1 VSIYFMELYKLF
13 KKKIVWIL
21 LIVSLLPFLYASAM
35 YFNLSFISINVQDK
49 FNCIDYAY
57 VMWNLIIILGLPTIM
72 YLLIGS
78 NTVSSELEGGQ
89 MRMLLTRICSRKKLL
104 VYKFL
109 AISTLVSIF
118 CITCLITSTVAYY
131 LFVVKTSYANGMFL
145 SEDTL
150 AIISSVLLSN
160 LEILFLI
167 ALTFLF
173 GIRMKSYS
181 TFLVTLGIFIVL
193 KIFGN
198 VPYLKVIMPGYIS
211 GFSNFVGLSS
221 GSLLLKL
228 AIYFILL
235 MIYIFFTFKMT
246 LYKFNRMDVS

>member
-1 VSIYFMELYKLF
+1 MIIYHMELYKLF
-13 KKKIVWIL
+13 KKKIVWLL

-35 YFNLSFISINVQDK
+35 YFNLSFISINAK
-49 FNCIDYAY
+49 ETFNCIDYAY

-89 MRMLLTRICSRKKLL
+89 IRMLLTRVCSRKKLL
-104 VYKFL
+104 AYKFL
-109 AISTLVSIF
+109 AVSTLVAMF
-118 CITCLITSTVAYY
+118 CIICFFTSTAAYY
-131 LFVVKTSYANGMFL
+131 LFVAKTSYGNGMFL
-145 SEDTL
+145 SKDTL

-211 GFSNFVGLSS
+211 SFSNFSDLSS
-221 GSLLLKL
+221 GSLLLKF

-235 MIYIFFTFKMT
+235 MLYIVFTFKT
-246 LYKFNRMDVS
+246 TVYKFNRMDVS